1 MEELSKVIRLNF
13 EGFFFTLTKALFKI
27 QEEAKELHLL

>member
-13 EGFFFTLTKALFKI
+13 DFFFFILTKALCKI